1 VENYDSGIILFDGS
15 VPGNF
20 VFFVRTLDPGRRFV
34 TLRKMLTPMI
44 SGLAWTARNRCIARK
59 RWWRLSGAMV
69 FALQVVSQNRAIRFD
84 SQRILGEQLR
94 GDDFTLLQQFPV
106 TTNELRWRGEN
117 LLLYEKKKW
126 TPPKGGVLKIRMLTL
141 PHDIEIPLGE
151 LSNGK
156 H

>member
-1 VENYDSGIILFDGS
+1 
-15 VPGNF
+15 
-20 VFFVRTLDPGRRFV
+20 
-34 TLRKMLTPMI
+34 
-44 SGLAWTARNRCIARK
+44 
-59 RWWRLSGAMV
+59 MV

-84 SQRILGEQLR
+84 SQRILGNSCAEMISR
-94 GDDFTLLQQFPV
+94 CCNNFPV